1 MKLNRAE
8 LKKILYEF
16 NSMSNRL
23 LQADFRDYSDILSMY
38 VAFLTENELI
48 HEYILDCGNCDQD
61 MEQEFAEVRSHRAVF
76 ALGNTVKEEVRNVY
90 AILKYV
96 VDNNLDVSR
105 GIGMSYSYS
114 HKYQEILKDFNNRVT
129 MVLIRHIE
137 TYLTKVGIDMGLDD
151 SISYSITVKDG
162 QVIIANDNAVVNA
175 TNTVNG
181 VNKEELVKLITEIKL
196 AAENSNL
203 SPEDEETVN
212 NSLEVIEEEIAK
224 EKPRKGF
231 LKMAI
236 TGLKAIKGT
245 AEFGAAIAT
254 LIKFI
259 QPFIG

>member
-23 LQADFRDYSDILSMY
+23 LQADFRDYSDVLSMY

-48 HEYILDCGNCDQD
+48 HEYILDCGDCDQD
-61 MEQEFAEVRSHRAVF
+61 MEQEFVEVRSHRAVF

-105 GIGMSYSYS
+105 GIGMSYSHS

-137 TYLTKVGIDMGLDD
+137 TYLTKVGI
-151 SISYSITVKDG
+151 
-162 QVIIANDNAVVNA
+162 
-175 TNTVNG
+175 
-181 VNKEELVKLITEIKL
+181 
-196 AAENSNL
+196 
-203 SPEDEETVN
+203 
-212 NSLEVIEEEIAK
+212 
-224 EKPRKGF
+224 
-231 LKMAI
+231 
-236 TGLKAIKGT
+236 
-245 AEFGAAIAT
+245 
-254 LIKFI
+254 
-259 QPFIG
+259 